1 MRKPTKNIE
10 KLPEIYIGLV
20 ARMGT
25 NRPQII
31 TTIKSEASKY
41 GYKTVHIKVTDI
53 VTKLPKYKAPKSEFL
68 EDRIKYLIGFCN
80 QVRNKSGDNA
90 ILTRLTLAT
99 IKKQRSKY
107 QKATVAEEAA
117 IGGPFRGIIYIVDQ
131 LKKPEEV
138 EVFRNAYGEAFI
150 CLSCHSPYEARLS
163 FLQNQITAN
172 HGASGDKND
181 WRDVA
186 DELISLDEGEEFS
199 HGQDVRSAFP
209 LADYIMDCL
218 TSDKISKFT
227 TRLFH
232 LFFSNPS
239 ISPTFQEYANNLA
252 AQAAYRSTDLS
263 RQVGAA
269 IFDNRRRVL
278 GLGCNEVPKFGG
290 GTYWEDNYPD
300 GRDQN
305 LGYDENTLRKQEL
318 LLDVITKMQKDGHLS
333 AKLNKKSYDDLKKV
347 LLAKKS
353 LVKDAKVLD
362 ITEFGRAL
370 HAEMNVITDVA
381 RGQGSTQDTDL
392 YVTTFPCHNCAKH
405 IVGAGVK
412 NVFYLEPY
420 PKSQASE
427 LYPDSILVDPE
438 LPRAGFVSFQQF
450 CGVTKRRYNYFS
462 KSKLK
467 DGAGK
472 VINWSESKAICL
484 VDLRPI
490 DFSRTETKEVSL
502 IAEVKQKKSI
512 LGDSFA

>member
-1 MRKPTKNIE
+1 
-10 KLPEIYIGLV
+10 
-20 ARMGT
+20 
-25 NRPQII
+25 
-31 TTIKSEASKY
+31 
-41 GYKTVHIKVTDI
+41 
-53 VTKLPKYKAPKSEFL
+53 
-68 EDRIKYLIGFCN
+68 
-80 QVRNKSGDNA
+80 
-90 ILTRLTLAT
+90 
-99 IKKQRSKY
+99 
-107 QKATVAEEAA
+107 
-117 IGGPFRGIIYIVDQ
+117 
-131 LKKPEEV
+131 
-138 EVFRNAYGEAFI
+138 
-150 CLSCHSPYEARLS
+150 
-163 FLQNQITAN
+163 LQNQITAN
-172 HGASGDKND
+172 HGASEDEND
-181 WRDVA
+181 WKHVA
-186 DELISLDEGEEFS
+186 DGLIKLDEGEEFS

-218 TSDKISKFT
+218 TPDKISKYT

-232 LFFSNPS
+232 LFFLNPS

-278 GLGCNEVPKFGG
+278 GLGCNEVPKFSG

-318 LLDVITKMQKDGHLS
+318 LLDVITRMQKDGHLS
-333 AKLNKKSYDDLKKV
+333 SKLSKKSYEDLKKV
-347 LLAKKS
+347 LLAKNS

-362 ITEFGRAL
+362 ITEYGRAL

-381 RGQGSTQDTDL
+381 RGQESTQDTDL

-405 IVGAGVK
+405 IVGAGIK

-427 LYPDSILVDPE
+427 LYPDSILVDPV
-438 LPRAGFVSFQQF
+438 RAQEGFVAFQQF
-450 CGVTKRRYNYFS
+450 CGVTKRRYQYFT

-472 VINWSESKAICL
+472 VIKWSESTAICV
-484 VDLRPI
+484 VDLRPA
-490 DFSRTETKEVSL
+490 DFSRTEVKEISL
-502 IAEVKQKKSI
+502 IVDVKNKRNV
-512 LGDSFA
+512 LGDNFA